1 MKQTI
6 RNYGP
11 VALVL
16 AAILVLSTLLTLLVG
31 NDRAVDDRPRAVT
44 TVYPLYVAAKAVIGD
59 TDGVVLGRLSGSADG
74 CLHDYQLSPA
84 DRIALQQ
91 ADLLLLNGAG
101 AERFLEELL
110 PTLAATVVDTGAG
123 VELLC
128 ASGDG
133 HDHGHDHGEEH
144 DHTYNE
150 HIWTSPTRYAMQ
162 VAAVT
167 RALCALDPAN
177 AAAYTANGDA
187 YRRQVL
193 EVGEQLRQAVSALPG
208 NTCVTFHDSLLYLAQ
223 DIGLVPVVTLQAG
236 TDAGLSAGDLTAAGQ
251 AVTAHPGTLL
261 LYDSQYTVRYAAVDT
276 LVSGVQVLAI
286 DTAVTGNGD
295 GEDWLEAMRANLAL
309 LQRITEETP

>member
-16 AAILVLSTLLTLLVG
+16 AVILLLSTLLTLLVG

-110 PTLAATVVDTGAG
+110 PTLTATVVDTGAG

-133 HDHGHDHGEEH
+133 HDHDHDHG
-144 DHTYNE
+144 
-150 HIWTSPTRYAMQ
+150 
-162 VAAVT
+162 
-167 RALCALDPAN
+167 C
-177 AAAYTANGDA
+177 
-187 YRRQVL
+187 
-193 EVGEQLRQAVSALPG
+193 
-208 NTCVTFHDSLLYLAQ
+208 
-223 DIGLVPVVTLQAG
+223 
-236 TDAGLSAGDLTAAGQ
+236 
-251 AVTAHPGTLL
+251 
-261 LYDSQYTVRYAAVDT
+261 
-276 LVSGVQVLAI
+276 
-286 DTAVTGNGD
+286 
-295 GEDWLEAMRANLAL
+295 
-309 LQRITEETP
+309 

>member
-1 MKQTI
+1 MKQTL
-6 RNYGP
+6 RYYGP

-16 AAILVLSTLLTLLVG
+16 AVILLVSMGLTLFAG
-31 NDRAVDDRPRAVT
+31 THRAVDDRPRAVT

-101 AERFLEELL
+101 AEVFLDDLL
-110 PTLAATVVDTGAG
+110 PTLEATVVDTGAD

-128 ASGDG
+128 ASEDT
-133 HDHGHDHGEEH
+133 HDHEEEHHH

-150 HIWTSPTRYAMQ
+150 HIWTSPSGYAAQ

-167 RALCALDPAN
+167 EAMCALDPAH
-177 AAAYTANGDA
+177 AAAYTANGAA

-193 EVGEQLRQAVSALPG
+193 EMGEKLRQAVEKLPG
-208 NTCVTFHDSLLYLAQ
+208 KVCVTFHDSLLYFAR
-223 DIGLVPVVTLQAG
+223 DVGLSPAVTLQAG
-236 TDAGLSAGDLTAAGQ
+236 TDAGLSAADLTTAGQ
-251 AVTAHPGTLL
+251 VVAENPTALL
-261 LYDSQYTVRYAAVDT
+261 LYDSQYAVRYTAVDS
-276 LVSGVQVLAI
+276 LVPGAQVLAI
-286 DTAVTGNGD
+286 DTAVTGEGNAT
-295 GEDWLEAMRANLAL
+295 DWLAAMERNLRL
-309 LQRITEETP
+309 LEKLTEETP